1 MPRAPHPT
9 ASPRA
14 LLLPLY
20 LPALILAFADGLL
33 VPVLPLFAD
42 GLTAS
47 YALVGMALAADAIG
61 TLLADLPAGVLLR
74 RLDRRGAMML
84 GAGILGAATGLLVLV
99 GGIGALVLLRGVAGI
114 GVALYSIS
122 LHASIAEVT
131 RGGNRGRAVALFG
144 GIRRAG
150 AFAGPAV
157 GGFVA
162 GAFGADAVFLVY
174 AALAATIVPLA
185 WAFVDPGR
193 PAGGPAPRPALGPV
207 LRDRGR
213 LLAVAG
219 GGQLLAQAIRA
230 GRRILIPLYGAS
242 VLGLGVES
250 IGIILSVAAFV
261 DVALFYP
268 AGMLMDRRGRKWA
281 IVPSFVLQG
290 IGMALVPLAGGF
302 VGLMAATALIG
313 FGNGLGSGTM
323 MTLGADLAPA
333 HALGE
338 FLGLWRLIGDGG
350 FTLGPLL
357 VGGLASVV
365 GLPGAAVATAVVG
378 FGAAATFAWG
388 VPETLRG
395 DAGT

>member
-1 MPRAPHPT
+1 MPRPPEPS

-33 VPVLPLFAD
+33 VPVLPLFAN
-42 GLTAS
+42 GLTSS
-47 YALVGMALAADAIG
+47 YALVGVALAADALG
-61 TLLADLPAGVLLR
+61 TLMADLPAGVLLR
-74 RLDRRGAMML
+74 RLDRRGAMAL
-84 GAGILGAATGLLVLV
+84 GAAVIAGATGLLVVV
-99 GGIGALVLLRGVAGI
+99 GGIGALVLLRVVAGI
-114 GVALYSIS
+114 GVALFSIS

-131 RGGNRGRAVALFG
+131 RGANRGRAVALFG

-150 AFAGPAV
+150 AFAGPAA
-157 GGFVA
+157 GGLVA
-162 GAFGADAVFLVY
+162 GTFGTDAVFLLF
-174 AALAATIVPLA
+174 AALAGAIVPIA
-185 WAFVDPGR
+185 WAFVAAGR
-193 PAGGPAPRPALGPV
+193 SAGHAGARPALGPMI
-207 LRDRGR
+207 REQGR
-213 LLAVAG
+213 TLAVAG

-230 GRRILIPLYGAS
+230 GRRILIPLYASS

-250 IGIILSVAAFV
+250 IGIILSVAAFA

-302 VGLMAATALIG
+302 VGLLAATTLIG

-323 MTLGADLAPA
+323 MTLGADLAPP

-338 FLGLWRLIGDGG
+338 FLGVWRLIGDGG
-350 FTLGPLL
+350 FTVGPLL
-357 VGGLASVV
+357 VGGLASLA
-365 GLPGAAVATAVVG
+365 GLPGAAVATALVG

-388 VPETLRG
+388 VPETLER
-395 DAGT
+395 DAGA